1 VPHRRGIGPPVL
13 PLIPIQ
19 EEITMA
25 TRSIRHAAKGTLA
38 LVALSGGLL
47 AAAATPASATPAA
60 SPAELAAAN
69 ASTSHRAWHGW
80 IKICKETYDYHGRPV
95 KFKFEIE
102 SDHYKKHVWVKGG
115 DCSDEYKVKLG
126 DYKIT
131 EYPKEHWTLDDITG
145 DYEHK
150 DVPNRWTDVHVQ
162 RGETDRLEFHN
173 SYHGHH

>member
-1 VPHRRGIGPPVL
+1 
-13 PLIPIQ
+13 
-19 EEITMA
+19 MA
-25 TRSIRHAAKGTLA
+25 TRSIRHAAKGALA

-47 AAAATPASATPAA
+47 AAAATTAPATPAA
-60 SPAELAAAN
+60 SSAPASAAN
-69 ASTSHRAWHGW
+69 ASTSNRAWHGW

-95 KFKFEIE
+95 KFKFHIDG
-102 SDHYKKHVWVKGG
+102 DHDRDVWVKGG
-115 DCSDEYKVKLG
+115 DCGKYRVDPGTYKV
-126 DYKIT
+126 T